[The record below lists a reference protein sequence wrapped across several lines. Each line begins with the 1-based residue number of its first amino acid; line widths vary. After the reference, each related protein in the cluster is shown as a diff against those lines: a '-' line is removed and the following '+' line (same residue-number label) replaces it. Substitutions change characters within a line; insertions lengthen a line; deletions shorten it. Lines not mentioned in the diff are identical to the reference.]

1 MVLFIEKTWLFWW
14 VLALLAIVR
23 SYSPPSAD
31 RSEPDTDSPGVGE
44 DQVRSKSIRTE
55 SAA

>member
-1 MVLFIEKTWLFWW
+1 MALFIEKTWLFWW